1 MALRALLAVLGALMA
16 WKSRRSEAFRSQ
28 LSRDVTIE
36 ISTDDGVARHFV
48 FRNRRVSSR
57 AGRAAAPDCALRFA
71 TARQGFTVLTAK
83 DGPIRLFDGLF
94 DETVRLEG
102 RTALFGWFQGLVG
115 AVVPGAPKL
124 CLPATPPGAYVKPAS
139 SPEVSRFITREP
151 AASELDPAWTEAATA
166 REKLVMSRVAKGERP
181 KLF

>member
-1 MALRALLAVLGALMA
+1 MALRILLASLGALMA
-16 WKSRRSEAFRSQ
+16 AKSRWSDAFRRQ
-28 LSRDVTIE
+28 LSRDVVIE
-36 ISTDDGVARHFV
+36 ISSEDGVARHFV
-48 FRNRRVSSR
+48 FSDRRVSSR
-57 AGRAAAPDCALRFA
+57 AGRAPSPDCALRFT

-124 CLPATPPGAYVKPAS
+124 RLPATPPGAYVNPAS

-151 AASELDPAWTEAATA
+151 AARELDPSWTDAATA

-181 KLF
+181 KLY